1 MENLLVA
8 LLNSTQDSQK
18 IKFKGNTVIKVNEIY
33 TFKLTSGEE
42 VVAKVLKIEGD
53 LISLHDPVS
62 VAPGPQGL
70 GLMASMFTADPKAD
84 AVLNTNNVTI
94 YAPTDASVKSKY
106 IEATTGL
113 VVPDKKLILG

>member
-1 MENLLVA
+1 M
-8 LLNSTQDSQK
+8 T
-18 IKFKGNTVIKVNEIY
+18 ITVGETY

-42 VVAKVLKIEGD
+42 VIGKVTEVEEHLVSLK
-53 LISLHDPVS
+53 DPVS

-70 GLMASMFTADPKAD
+70 GLMQSMFTANPKDPAR
-84 AVLNTNNVTI
+84 LNINNVTI
-94 YAPTDASVKSKY
+94 FALTDESVKAKY